1 MAKADEILGKYTENR
16 MSEMKKKIE
25 KFFNLKYL

>member
-16 MSEMKKKIE
+16 MSEMKKKDR
-25 KFFNLKYL
+25 KKGAKS

>member
-16 MSEMKKKIE
+16 MSEMKKKDGKI
-25 KFFNLKYL
+25 LQS